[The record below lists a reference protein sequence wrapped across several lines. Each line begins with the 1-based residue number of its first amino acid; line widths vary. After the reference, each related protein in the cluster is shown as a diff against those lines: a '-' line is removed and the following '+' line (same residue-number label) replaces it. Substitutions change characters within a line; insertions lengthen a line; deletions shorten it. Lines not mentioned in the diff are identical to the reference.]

1 MATKTDEMPGLTGK
15 GVELLSIKAIDNA
28 ISKYEDA
35 KERRC
40 KMSPREVAAKGELL
54 EVLHKNRDKLP
65 LNEDWH
71 PFYRADGVDYVL
83 QEMLK
88 RSKAQDGPDEE

>member
-1 MATKTDEMPGLTGK
+1 MATKNEELPGMKGP
-15 GVELLSIKAIDNA
+15 GVEIPSIKAIDNA

-65 LNEDWH
+65 LNEDGH
-71 PFYRADGVDYVL
+71 PFYRAEGVDYVL
-83 QEMLK
+83 EETLK
-88 RSKAQDGPDEE
+88 RSKAQDGPNAE